1 VTAKTLRLILF
12 IALAVAQIAV
22 SARAIILSEIAL
34 RHGDVYRFR
43 LQPVDPVDAFRGRY
57 IALRFAEDRAPV
69 ADEVPHL
76 SQEKVYVPL
85 VVDDEGFATFGSARL
100 KAPEMGDYLYLRS
113 GVDFM
118 DEDGERRLSLALPF
132 RRYYMTE
139 ELAKEVDTAMWRRG
153 IRPAWV
159 TVRIHN
165 GTGVIE
171 DLYIDGRPVREW
183 LADGGAEALPAS
195 IVDGPRP

>member
-1 VTAKTLRLILF
+1 MNAKTLRLILF
-12 IALAVAQIAV
+12 IALALVQIAV
-22 SARAIILSEIAL
+22 AARAIILSEIAL
-34 RHGDVYRFR
+34 RHGEVYRFR

-57 IALRFAEDRAPV
+57 VALRFAEDRTPV

-100 KAPEMGDYLYLRS
+100 EAPDTGDYLYLQS

-118 DEDGERRLSLALPF
+118 DDDSQRRLSLALPF

-159 TVRIHN
+159 TVRVHN
-165 GTGVIE
+165 GVGVIE
-171 DLYIDGRPVREW
+171 NLYVDGLPVREW
-183 LADGGAEALPAS
+183 LATGGPEQPPPT
-195 IVDGPRP
+195 DP